1 MAGQPE
7 GGARNTAKRAAGIV
21 VLRRLPAGWQCLLLR
36 AYRNWD
42 FPKGLVEEGEMP
54 LQAAL
59 REVREETGL
68 AALRFPWGRMPQ
80 RESRAEALDSRSAA
94 WACTVL
100 QRAEKYHGGN
110 FSAFPCGTDFRE
122 TGPYAGGKVARYY
135 AAVADDGE
143 LTLPVSPAL
152 GRPEHHAF
160 RWLDFDQAARL
171 LAPRLRPILD
181 WARGLT
187 ARAESA

>member
-1 MAGQPE
+1 MAGRPE
-7 GGARNTAKRAAGIV
+7 GGARNAGKRAAGIV

-68 AALRFPWGRMPQ
+68 AALRFPWG
-80 RESRAEALDSRSAA
+80 
-94 WACTVL
+94 
-100 QRAEKYHGGN
+100 
-110 FSAFPCGTDFRE
+110 TDFRE
-122 TGPYAGGKVARYY
+122 TGPYADGKVARYY

-143 LTLPVSPAL
+143 VTLPVSPAL

>member
-68 AALRFPWGRMPQ
+68 AAMRFPWGRMPQ

-94 WACTVL
+94 RACTVL
-100 QRAEKYHGGN
+100 QRAEKFHGGH

-160 RWLDFDQAARL
+160 RWLDFDQAARPP
-171 LAPRLRPILD
+171 APRLRPILD